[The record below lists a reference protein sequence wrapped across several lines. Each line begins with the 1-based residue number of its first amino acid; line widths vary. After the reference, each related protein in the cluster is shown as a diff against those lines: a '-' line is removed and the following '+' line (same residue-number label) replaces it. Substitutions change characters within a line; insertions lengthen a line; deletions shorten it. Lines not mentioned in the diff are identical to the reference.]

1 MQVSHLNPI
10 PVSISN
16 VIPDLVQ
23 IVGIIRLQR
32 EPTSKAVDHHLK
44 TNLHQQ
50 KKGFRIGCEVLM
62 KISDLFHLVK
72 DTPDCAR

>member
-16 VIPDLVQ
+16 VIPDVVQ

-32 EPTSKAVDHHLK
+32 EPASKAVDHHLK

-50 KKGFRIGCEVLM
+50 ESALELTV

-72 DTPDCAR
+72 DTPNCAR